1 MGMNEPRERDKPADQ
16 RTETV
21 AERARRLEQR
31 KVGPE
36 DEDRKSPGGPGSQIA
51 PDVEPS
57 GS

>member
-1 MGMNEPRERDKPADQ
+1 MSKERERDEPAGE